1 MSRIATCFQR
11 LKSQNRKALI
21 PYVTAGDSNPEVTVP
36 LMLAMVEAG
45 ADIIELGIPFSD
57 PMADGPVIQAA
68 CERALE
74 HNVSLSDV
82 LDMVIE
88 FRKQNAETPVV
99 LMGYL
104 NPVEVMG
111 YETFAKR
118 ASDAGVDG
126 VLTVDMPPEES
137 DELIAAFETNNLDPI
152 FLVSPEST
160 TERFKIIA
168 EKSRGFIY
176 YVSLKGVTGVKVI
189 DTDAVAEKLTELK
202 AFTDI
207 PIGVGFGIKDA
218 KSATAVAKVADAV
231 VVGSAI
237 VKRVE
242 ANAGDQQKII
252 SEISDFLSELRQ
264 AMDKD

>member
-1 MSRIATCFQR
+1 MSRIEICFKN
-11 LKSQNRKALI
+11 LKSEKRKALI

-36 LMLAMVEAG
+36 LMLAMVDAG

-74 HNVSLSDV
+74 HNVSLTDV
-82 LDMVIE
+82 LNMVSE
-88 FRKQNAETPVV
+88 FRVQNSQTPVV

-111 YETFAKR
+111 YQTFAKR

-137 DELIAAFETNNLDPI
+137 DELIAAFDANNLDPI

-160 TERFKIIA
+160 TERFKSIA

-189 DTDAVAEKLTELK
+189 DADAVAAKLKELK
-202 AFTDI
+202 AFTDV
-207 PIGVGFGIKDA
+207 PMGVGFGIKDA
-218 KSATAVAKVADAV
+218 ESAAAVAKVADAV

-242 ANAGDQQKII
+242 TNAGDQQKII
-252 SEISDFLSELRQ
+252 SEISSFLTGLRQ
-264 AMDKD
+264 AIDKV

>member
-1 MSRIATCFQR
+1 MSRIAACFQR
-11 LKSQNRKALI
+11 LKSENRKALI
-21 PYVTAGDSNPEVTVP
+21 PYVTAGDSNPELTVP

-68 CERALE
+68 CERALV
-74 HNVSLSDV
+74 HNVGLSDV
-82 LDMVIE
+82 LTMVSE
-88 FRKQNAETPVV
+88 FREQNSETPVV

-111 YETFAKR
+111 YEIFAKR

-137 DELIAAFETNNLDPI
+137 DELIAAFDVNNIDPI

-160 TERFKIIA
+160 TDRFKIIA
-168 EKSRGFIY
+168 AKSRGFIY
-176 YVSLKGVTGVKVI
+176 YVSLKGVTGVKAI
-189 DTDAVAEKLTELK
+189 DTDAVAEKLNELK

-207 PIGVGFGIKDA
+207 PMGVGFGIKDA
-218 KSATAVAKVADAV
+218 ESASAVAKVADAV

-252 SEISDFLSELRQ
+252 LEISDFLSELRQ
-264 AMDKD
+264 AIDKA